1 MYMYDITPRSKQIAK
16 ENNLTIKP
24 SSDGTHKIDIFYNS
38 AYSRGVRG
46 DFIPPDEKGFIT
58 SVGALGYGDY
68 PSYLQM
74 EADGKKPKG
83 YANSRKKLYRI
94 RHEKDLKTTRGKLA
108 NLILWS

>member
-1 MYMYDITPRSKQIAK
+1 MYDILPRSKRIAK

-24 SSDGTHKIDIFYNS
+24 SSDGKHKIDVYHNS
-38 AYSRGVRG
+38 AYSQRVRG
-46 DFIPPDEKGFIT
+46 DFIPPNKQGFIT
-58 SVGALGYGDY
+58 SVGALKYNDY
-68 PSYLQM
+68 LTYLKM

-94 RHEKDLKTTRGKLA
+94 RHEKDLKTERGGLA

>member
-1 MYMYDITPRSKQIAK
+1 MYDILPRSKKIAK

-24 SSDGTHKIDIFYNS
+24 SSDGTHKVDVFKKQ
-38 AYSRGVRG
+38 GG
-46 DFIPPDEKGFIT
+46 TFIT
-58 SVGALGYGDY
+58 SVGALGYKDY

-94 RHEKDLKTTRGKLA
+94 RHEKDLKTKKGGLA